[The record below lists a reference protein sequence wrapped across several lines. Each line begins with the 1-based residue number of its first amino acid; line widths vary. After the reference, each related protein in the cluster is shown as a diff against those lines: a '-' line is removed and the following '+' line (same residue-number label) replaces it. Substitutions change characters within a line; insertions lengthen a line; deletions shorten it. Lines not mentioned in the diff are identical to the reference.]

1 MEATLSTKEKNEAFD
16 REYGS
21 VLDRLL
27 KGEITAYEYCKMAD
41 DIMIAYTTIRWPLH
55 LLESYARLPPL
66 SPKEDK
72 EDEEWWEDEF
82 IKEEG
87 VK

>member
-1 MEATLSTKEKNEAFD
+1 MEAFD

-21 VLDRLL
+21 VLERLL

-55 LLESYARLPPL
+55 LPESYAKFPPL
-66 SPKEDK
+66 PSDDED
-72 EDEEWWEDEF
+72 DDDF
-82 IKEEG
+82 N
-87 VK
+87 